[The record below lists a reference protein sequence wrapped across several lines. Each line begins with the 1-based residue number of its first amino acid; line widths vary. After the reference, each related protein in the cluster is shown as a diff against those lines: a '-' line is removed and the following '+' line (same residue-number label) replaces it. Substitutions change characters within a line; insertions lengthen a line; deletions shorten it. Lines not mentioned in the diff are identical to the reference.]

1 MRILVLLVLLGAC
14 LDVPEV
20 DTGRLY
26 ECSGVFVCY
35 GDHFGLTPDTGCA
48 HSLRHA
54 EALYFEKALKATQ
67 EAKCGDQW
75 EIVITCCSLGEHCIT
90 EE

>member
-26 ECSGVFVCY
+26 ECSGVYYCGRAWAAGTIDGCY
-35 GDHFGLTPDTGCA
+35 DTESDAVEEFHVLFWEANLGLTCPNDWLFVVC
-48 HSLRHA
+48 
-54 EALYFEKALKATQ
+54 EEKRF
-67 EAKCGDQW
+67 
-75 EIVITCCSLGEHCIT
+75 CIQ
-90 EE
+90 